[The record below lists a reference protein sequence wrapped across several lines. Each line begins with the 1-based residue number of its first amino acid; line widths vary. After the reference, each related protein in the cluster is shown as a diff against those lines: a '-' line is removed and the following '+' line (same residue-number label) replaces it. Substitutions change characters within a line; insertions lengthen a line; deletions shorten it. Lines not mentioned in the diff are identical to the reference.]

1 MYVRVS
7 TTGQVEAQT
16 IEQQLERLQAHIEQE
31 GWILSTEHIYRD
43 DGYSGAKLNRPGLDS
58 LRDRAAL
65 AEFDVV
71 LVTAPDRL
79 SRNYVHQMLLLEEL
93 TQQGVS
99 VEFLERP
106 MSDDPP

>member
-1 MYVRVS
+1 MRVAMYVRVS

-16 IEQQLERLQAHIEQE
+16 IEQQIDRLKAHIESE
-31 GWILSTEHIYRD
+31 GWLLSREHIYRD

-58 LRDRAAL
+58 LHDRVAL

-79 SRNYVHQMLLLEEL
+79 SRN
-93 TQQGVS
+93 
-99 VEFLERP
+99 
-106 MSDDPP
+106 